1 MKNGRGEVTN
11 KTKNNICLLDF
22 IYLLIIKYSDEV
34 VILVSAQDRIDSAHR
49 ECSGVQKTFLR
60 TSS

>member
-34 VILVSAQDRIDSAHR
+34 VILVSAQDRIDSVMENIWLMSAW
-49 ECSGVQKTFLR
+49 
-60 TSS
+60 